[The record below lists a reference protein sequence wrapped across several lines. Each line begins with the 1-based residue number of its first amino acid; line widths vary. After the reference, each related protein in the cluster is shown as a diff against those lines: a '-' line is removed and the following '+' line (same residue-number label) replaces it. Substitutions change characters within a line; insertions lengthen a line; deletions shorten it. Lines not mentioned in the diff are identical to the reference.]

1 MSEQLSPLVTS
12 RASNYSIFI
21 TIYFI
26 GAFPPIEEELDLKK
40 RVQES
45 MQRTPFHA
53 KIAPRSLHWN
63 AFHFICM
70 KSSVI
75 IVQKGIVQSRC
86 QNNLQL
92 RYQRI
97 ACVTPA
103 V

>member
-1 MSEQLSPLVTS
+1 MSEQLSPLGIS

-26 GAFPPIEEELDLKK
+26 GAFPLIEEELDLKKK

-70 KSSVI
+70 KPSVPALI
-75 IVQKGIVQSRC
+75 TKGSI
-86 QNNLQL
+86 LK
-92 RYQRI
+92 
-97 ACVTPA
+97 
-103 V
+103 